1 MRYINM
7 SISNLWSSKQTDH
20 ERFELLVRPH
30 VVRLYKLAYR
40 LTGQRVDADDLIQ
53 DVMLKLY
60 PRLTE
65 LQSIE
70 NLSPWLSRILYHQ
83 FIDQQRRV
91 KRSPVEY
98 TDDEDVLYSNSATG
112 SLEPTE
118 LLESDIT
125 QKNIQ
130 NALEK
135 LNPEQRIVLLL
146 HDIEGYTLQEIQY
159 IQDVSLGT
167 LKSRLHR
174 SRNKLRELLNKMEPF
189 TDARRVSS

>member
-7 SISNLWSSKQTDH
+7 SISKLWSSKQSNH
-20 ERFELLVRPH
+20 ERFELLIRPH
-30 VVRLYKLAYR
+30 VARLYKLAYR
-40 LTGQRVDADDLIQ
+40 LTGQRADADDLVQ

-65 LQSIE
+65 IQSID
-70 NLSPWLSRILYHQ
+70 NLSPWLSRILYRQ
-83 FIDQQRRV
+83 FIDIQRRV

-98 TDDEDVLYSNSATG
+98 TDDEDVLYSNSEMST
-112 SLEPTE
+112 LEPTD

-130 NALEK
+130 LALEK

-146 HDIEGYTLQEIQY
+146 HDVEGYTLQEIHY

-174 SRNKLRELLNKMEPF
+174 SRNKLREILSNMEPF
-189 TDARRVSS
+189 TDARRVNS